1 MQFKNL
7 WLLIKLVCSERIR
20 AFCALYVVK
29 SAVIMGLLKYRYGF
43 NFMFEVGFSELVMVG
58 LVSLLVIGPERL
70 PKVARVVGF
79 WIGKMQQMVTSVKL
93 EISQELHAEEI
104 RQLLKENETMYQ
116 LDDKIAEKTLSD
128 AATHSTSPA
137 ISKTPQSHE

>member
-104 RQLLKENETMYQ
+104 RQLLKENETLYQ
-116 LDDKIAEKTLSD
+116 LDDKITEKTLSET
-128 AATHSTSPA
+128 ATHSTSPA

>member
-1 MQFKNL
+1 
-7 WLLIKLVCSERIR
+7 
-20 AFCALYVVK
+20 
-29 SAVIMGLLKYRYGF
+29 
-43 NFMFEVGFSELVMVG
+43 MFEVGFSELVMVG

-79 WIGKMQQMVTSVKL
+79 WIGKMQQMVASVKL

-128 AATHSTSPA
+128 TVVHSKLHPQHK
-137 ISKTPQSHE
+137 IPQSHE

>member
-1 MQFKNL
+1 
-7 WLLIKLVCSERIR
+7 
-20 AFCALYVVK
+20 
-29 SAVIMGLLKYRYGF
+29 
-43 NFMFEVGFSELVMVG
+43 MFEVGFSELVMVG

-79 WIGKMQQMVTSVKL
+79 WIGKMQQMVASVKL

-116 LDDKIAEKTLSD
+116 LDDKIAEKALSD
-128 AATHSTSPA
+128 TETHLESHPQHK
-137 ISKTPQSHE
+137 IPQSHE

>member
-1 MQFKNL
+1 
-7 WLLIKLVCSERIR
+7 
-20 AFCALYVVK
+20 
-29 SAVIMGLLKYRYGF
+29 
-43 NFMFEVGFSELVMVG
+43 MFEVGFSELVMVG

-104 RQLLKENETMYQ
+104 RQLLKENETMYK
-116 LDDKIAEKTLSD
+116 LDDKIAENALADTVTHTESPAKSKTL
-128 AATHSTSPA
+128 
-137 ISKTPQSHE
+137 QSHE

>member
-1 MQFKNL
+1 
-7 WLLIKLVCSERIR
+7 
-20 AFCALYVVK
+20 
-29 SAVIMGLLKYRYGF
+29 
-43 NFMFEVGFSELVMVG
+43 MFEVGFSELLMVG

-104 RQLLKENETMYQ
+104 RQLLKENETMYK
-116 LDDKIAEKTLSD
+116 LDDKIAENTLAD
-128 AATHSTSPA
+128 TATHTQSPA
-137 ISKTPQSHE
+137 KSKPLQSHE